1 MIARGTQVRYRGKN
15 GAVDI
20 IQTSADVITV
30 SLEPDDVLAISNA
43 LNEICNGVHLD
54 DWDFQTRIG
63 VEREQV
69 QAVLDVINSAMAT
82 MAARRHA
89 EGKER

>member
-1 MIARGTQVRYRGKN
+1 M
-15 GAVDI
+15 DI
-20 IQTSADVITV
+20 IHTSADVITV

-54 DWDFQTRIG
+54 DWDFQPRMG

>member
-1 MIARGTQVRYRGKN
+1 M
-15 GAVDI
+15 DI